1 MRAGTSK
8 VLASG
13 AQGFVQLPR
22 APLVLSGSHC
32 DGPGAVAQDTN
43 SLSSSHPDR
52 PGDQL
57 ILCSSPLS
65 GSYLDRPGEPD
76 IIRPESMGR
85 LPKEPRPGRPGRG
98 FSTCGARVVAELG
111 LAGDILGLLTRESSD
126 PFRAPESRW

>member
-76 IIRPESMGR
+76 IIRFELMGR
-85 LPKEPRPGRPGRG
+85 RSTEPRPGEPGRG
-98 FSTCGARVVAELG
+98 FIARGVR
-111 LAGDILGLLTRESSD
+111 ILRGGPPGSRKIGLLTG
-126 PFRAPESRW
+126 ALSRQ